1 MTKRGDIYNPA
12 RASQLVSFSDFRY
25 GKITPTDVDG
35 LIDFGGNSFVFME
48 LKFNDT
54 LLPYGQRLAIENMS
68 MRLIRGGAT
77 VIAIVGEHQTP
88 INEAIVAANATVRE
102 YLYHGAWQSPQT
114 HHTCKSLVDAF
125 IARAQSHNGNTDIR
139 QLMLFE

>member
-25 GKITPTDVDG
+25 GKITPTDIDG

-48 LKFNDT
+48 FKFKDAP
-54 LLPYGQRLAIENMS
+54 LPYGQRLAIENMS

-77 VIAIVGEHQTP
+77 VIAIVGEHETP
-88 INEAIVAANATVRE
+88 VDSAIIAANATVRE
-102 YLYHGAWQSPQT
+102 YLYHGVWQATQT
-114 HHTCKSLVDAF
+114 PYTCKSLVDAF
-125 IARAQSHNGNTDIR
+125 ITRAQSHNADADIR
-139 QLMLFE
+139 KLMLFE